1 MLVDYKIS
9 TKFNNMLGS
18 VAIVFL
24 QPQMNPLREVLY
36 IDEVYTVKTESV
48 VWFSHKAAE
57 VFHFSRSKYIYI
69 TLRSYNK

>member
-1 MLVDYKIS
+1 
-9 TKFNNMLGS
+9 MLGF

-36 IDEVYTVKTESV
+36 IDEVYTEKTESV

-57 VFHFSRSKYIYI
+57 IFPFLRSK
-69 TLRSYNK
+69 